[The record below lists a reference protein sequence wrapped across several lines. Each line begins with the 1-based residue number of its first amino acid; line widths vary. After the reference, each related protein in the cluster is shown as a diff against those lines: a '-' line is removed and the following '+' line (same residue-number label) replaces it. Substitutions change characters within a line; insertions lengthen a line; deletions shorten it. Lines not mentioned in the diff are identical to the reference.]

1 MCLTTG
7 YQVTKKLRFITIQAI
22 GKEKHGLK
30 VNQCKL
36 VVRYQQPVPCCH
48 PDPLSQNLYPVATQT
63 CYPRN
68 DSTNVL
74 HSIKI
79 VAEKS

>member
-30 VNQCKL
+30 VNQRKL
-36 VVRYQQPVPCCH
+36 VVRYQQPVCTLLP
-48 PDPLSQNLYPVATQT
+48 
-63 CYPRN
+63 PRPAIPETILPMFCIQLKLLQRKV
-68 DSTNVL
+68 SV
-74 HSIKI
+74 KY
-79 VAEKS
+79 